1 MDGPF
6 VWNKIVVGVI
16 LGSYFFGYALTQIPG
31 AWLSLKIG
39 SKKVIGFS
47 ILGFSVLNL
56 LIPYASSLSYVAVI
70 LIRILIGVLQVICI
84 LSLSHN
90 NLV

>member
-31 AWLSLKIG
+31 AWLSLKFSSKNIIG
-39 SKKVIGFS
+39 VCV
-47 ILGFSVLNL
+47 LGFSLLTL
-56 LIPYASSLSYVAVI
+56 LIPAASNYSYTAVI
-70 LIRILIGVLQVICI
+70 FIRALIGVLQVICI
-84 LSLSHN
+84 LS
-90 NLV
+90 